1 MELELHNK
9 YVICICEEGNLTR
22 AAKKLGVSQPAL
34 SIALGNLE
42 KKLGYKI
49 FDKTTSPFRL
59 TEEGHIYLEFL
70 QKQLLAIKDYQQKIN
85 EFNDDSIGNITI
97 GAPTVYVE
105 SMVIDAVTELR
116 NKYPGYQISIKTA
129 PVPELIT
136 MAKNGEVDCFISTI
150 GDLPDNFEKELIKEE
165 KIYMCIP
172 KSWAINEKL
181 YAYQTQPGKE
191 CECFDFSIL
200 NKMEF
205 IFLEEDQPL
214 QKEMRNFLKQNE
226 IDFQNHIV
234 VNQVSSGIAMTA
246 LGAGISFAQ
255 EEMLKN
261 SKYLEY
267 VCTYS
272 LPEILSERKIYITYN
287 TKRYVSRACRNLMD
301 ILKNIRK
308 EVN

>member
-1 MELELHNK
+1 MEIELHNK
-9 YVICICEEGNLTR
+9 YVICIFEEGNLTR

-59 TEEGHIYLEFL
+59 TEEGKIYLEFL
-70 QKQLLAIKDYQQKIN
+70 NKQQLAIKDYEKKIN
-85 EFNDDSIGNITI
+85 EFNDDTIGSVTI

-105 SMVIDAVTELR
+105 SMVIDAIFTLQK
-116 NKYPGYQISIKTA
+116 KYPKYQISIKTA

-150 GDLPDNFEKELIKEE
+150 GDLPDSFEKELIKDE

-172 KSWAINEKL
+172 RNWEINKQL
-181 YAYQTQPGKE
+181 HAYQTRPGE
-191 CECFDFSIL
+191 EHECFDFSIL
-200 NKMEF
+200 NQKEF

-214 QKEMRNFLKQNE
+214 QKEMRNFLQQNNIE
-226 IDFQNHIV
+226 FQNHIV
-234 VNQVSSGIAMTA
+234 VNQVSSGVAMTA

-261 SKYLEY
+261 SKHLEN
-267 VCTYS
+267 VCIYT
-272 LPEILSERKIYITYN
+272 LPQILSERKIYITYN
-287 TKRYVSRACRNLMD
+287 TKRYISRACRNLID
-301 ILKNIRK
+301 ILKNK
-308 EVN
+308 ETR